1 MTTSSANNLT
11 ISDYINNALDAG
23 YARVMNPVNK
33 QIDALTKAPGS
44 QLQRALKALEEEA
57 DRLEADGNPMK
68 ADNPVLKETMN
79 IIENTFA
86 TVATLIQA
94 NDNQIEASGS
104 VIAIPSV
111 TAKIF
116 LPLAGEMIKRGV
128 NPVSSKA
135 LTFYREQIKRK
146 GIKWQT

>member
-1 MTTSSANNLT
+1 MSENLT

-23 YARVMNPVNK
+23 YNRVMNPVNK

-57 DRLEADGNPMK
+57 DRLEVDGKPMK

-79 IIENTFA
+79 VIEQTFA

-104 VIAIPSV
+104 VIAVPSV
-111 TAKIF
+111 TAKVF

-128 NPVSSKA
+128 DPVSGKA
-135 LTFYREQIKRK
+135 LAFYREQIKKR
-146 GIKWQT
+146 GIKWLTN